1 MFGIFSSKK
10 EYDLE
15 GQEFKA
21 QFLGMEGAVLL
32 DVRTAGEF
40 HSGTI
45 LGAKNIDVMSPNF
58 QNQIA
63 KLDASKTYFVFC
75 RSGNRSG
82 NAVKMMKN
90 AGLNAFNLVGGIGA
104 FPRN

>member
-10 EYDLE
+10 EYDLS
-15 GQEFKA
+15 GQEFKS
-21 QFLGMEGAVLL
+21 QFLSTKGAVLL

-45 LGAKNIDVMSPNF
+45 LGAKNLDVMSPSF

-75 RSGNRSG
+75 RSGSRSAS
-82 NAVKMMKN
+82 AVKIMKN
-90 AGLNAFNLVGGIGA
+90 AGLKAFNLIGGIGA
-104 FPRN
+104 FPR